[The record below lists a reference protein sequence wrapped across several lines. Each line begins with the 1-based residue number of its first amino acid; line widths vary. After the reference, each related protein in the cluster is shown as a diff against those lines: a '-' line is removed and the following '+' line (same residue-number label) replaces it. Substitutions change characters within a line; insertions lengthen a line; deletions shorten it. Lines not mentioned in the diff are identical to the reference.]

1 MAVSFTN
8 AWKVNVEETIQNAV
22 KNEFFGSIPVFR
34 TPNFKFRGNNFMTIS
49 ALDSFSNNSM
59 YSVIPNTFNLQ
70 LTYYHYDSKRND
82 LSVKKFF
89 KQISRLEEVFYS
101 LLGVSPSYSFTVQ
114 SINYED
120 DDEMEGFRKAIFN
133 VQVSNIR

>member
-22 KNEFFGSIPVFR
+22 KNEFTGSVPIFR

>member
-22 KNEFFGSIPVFR
+22 KNEFFGSIPIFR
-34 TPNFKFRGNNFMTIS
+34 TPNFKFRGNNFMTIT
-49 ALDSFSNNSM
+49 ALDSFSDNSM

-70 LTYYHYDSKRND
+70 LSYYHYDNKRND
-82 LSVKKFF
+82 ISVKRFF

-114 SINYED
+114 SINYQ
-120 DDEMEGFRKAIFN
+120 DDEEMQGFRKAIFN
-133 VQVSNIR
+133 IQVSSIR

>member
-22 KNEFFGSIPVFR
+22 KNEFTGSVPIFR
-34 TPNFKFRGNNFMTIS
+34 THNFKFRGNNFMTIS

>member
-22 KNEFFGSIPVFR
+22 KNEFFGSIPIFR
-34 TPNFKFRGNNFMTIS
+34 TPNFKFRGNNFMTIT
-49 ALDSFSNNSM
+49 AIDSFSDNSM
-59 YSVIPNTFNLQ
+59 YSVIPNTFNIQ
-70 LTYYHYDSKRND
+70 LNYYHYDSKRND
-82 LSVKKFF
+82 ISVKRFF

-114 SINYED
+114 SINYQ
-120 DDEMEGFRKAIFN
+120 DDEEMQGFRKAIFN
-133 VQVSNIR
+133 IQVSSIR

>member
-8 AWKVNVEETIQNAV
+8 AWKVSVEETIQNAV
-22 KNEFFGSIPVFR
+22 KNEFFGSIPIFR
-34 TPNFKFRGNNFMTIS
+34 TPDFKFRGNNFMTIT
-49 ALDSFSNNSM
+49 AIDSFSDNSM

-70 LTYYHYDSKRND
+70 LSYYHYDNKRND
-82 LSVKKFF
+82 ISVKRFF

-114 SINYED
+114 SINYQ
-120 DDEMEGFRKAIFN
+120 DDEEMQGFRKAIFN
-133 VQVSNIR
+133 IQVSSIR

>member
-8 AWKVNVEETIQNAV
+8 AWKVSVEETIQNAV

>member
-8 AWKVNVEETIQNAV
+8 AWKVSVEETIQNAV

-34 TPNFKFRGNNFMTIS
+34 TPNFKFRGNNFMIIS
-49 ALDSFSNNSM
+49 AIDSFSNNSM
-59 YSVIPNTFNLQ
+59 YAVIPNTFNLQ
-70 LTYYHYDSKRND
+70 LTYYHYDRKRND

-120 DDEMEGFRKAIFN
+120 DDEMEGFKKAIFN

>member
-8 AWKVNVEETIQNAV
+8 AWKVSVEETIQNAV

-70 LTYYHYDSKRND
+70 LTYYHYDRKRND

>member
-8 AWKVNVEETIQNAV
+8 AWKVSVEETIQNAV

-49 ALDSFSNNSM
+49 AIDSFSNNSM

-120 DDEMEGFRKAIFN
+120 DDEMEGFKKAIFN

>member
-22 KNEFFGSIPVFR
+22 KNEFTRSVPIFR

>member
-22 KNEFFGSIPVFR
+22 KNEFFGSIPIFR
-34 TPNFKFRGNNFMTIS
+34 TPNFKFRGNNFMTIT

-59 YSVIPNTFNLQ
+59 YSVIPNTFNIQ
-70 LTYYHYDSKRND
+70 LNYYHYDSKRND
-82 LSVKKFF
+82 LSVKSFF
-89 KQISRLEEVFYS
+89 NQISRLEEVFYS
-101 LLGVSPSYSFTVQ
+101 LLGVSPSYSFSVQ

-120 DDEMEGFRKAIFN
+120 DEEMQGFRKAIFN
-133 VQVSNIR
+133 IQVSSIR